1 MARTRTMCAWI
12 AAVLILGAA
21 SWSQQRVG
29 VAEPGDAGLH
39 LVAGTLSKLDLRSG
53 TGILTTDLGQP
64 VYFEVAKAYLF
75 ENVTV
80 GARITVRLDREG
92 QAVRVMDT
100 SIPDVVPLGHSISES
115 SETPADS
122 REEIAP

>member
-1 MARTRTMCAWI
+1 MTRSMSAWFS
-12 AAVLILGAA
+12 AVLMLGAA
-21 SWSQQRVG
+21 SWSQQSVG
-29 VAEPGDAGLH
+29 IAEPGDAGVH

-53 TGILTTDLGQP
+53 MGILTTDLGQP
-64 VYFEVAKAYLF
+64 IYFEVIKAYLF

-100 SIPDVVPLGHSISES
+100 SIPDVVPQGDSTPKS
-115 SETPADS
+115 SGRSDGQP
-122 REEIAP
+122 